1 MEPETS
7 HHAMIKC
14 TKAVALR
21 QCLKETW
28 NLAEDYAFRCTG
40 DDWVLVLISQLDG
53 NMRAKILFMWWRI

>member
-1 MEPETS
+1 
-7 HHAMIKC
+7 MIKC

-40 DDWVLVLISQLDG
+40 DDWVLVLLSQVDG